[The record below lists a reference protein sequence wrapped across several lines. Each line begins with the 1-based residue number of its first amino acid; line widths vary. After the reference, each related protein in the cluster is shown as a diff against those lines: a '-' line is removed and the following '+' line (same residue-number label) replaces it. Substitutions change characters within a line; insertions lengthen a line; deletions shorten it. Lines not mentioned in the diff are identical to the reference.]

1 MSQFSKLRQDISTQY
16 AGMFLLEAFCSAK
29 LCVKGGIENGL
40 MTGNGH
46 KMAILD
52 HFCCLMGVLSAKN
65 GFSVKKYIKLSGK
78 TFSTDFR
85 FVFLGQINH

>member
-1 MSQFSKLRQDISTQY
+1 M
-16 AGMFLLEAFCSAK
+16 LEAFCSAK
-29 LCVKGGIENGL
+29 LCFKGGIENGP
-40 MTGNGH
+40 MTENGH

-52 HFCCLMGVLSAKN
+52 HIFCLMGVLSAKN

-85 FVFLGQINH
+85 FVYLGQINH

>member
-1 MSQFSKLRQDISTQY
+1 ML
-16 AGMFLLEAFCSAK
+16 LLEAFCSAK
-29 LCVKGGIENGL
+29 LCVKGGIESGP

-78 TFSTDFR
+78 TISTDFR
-85 FVFLGQINH
+85 FVFWVRIIIRDWSLITKVTGRREFL